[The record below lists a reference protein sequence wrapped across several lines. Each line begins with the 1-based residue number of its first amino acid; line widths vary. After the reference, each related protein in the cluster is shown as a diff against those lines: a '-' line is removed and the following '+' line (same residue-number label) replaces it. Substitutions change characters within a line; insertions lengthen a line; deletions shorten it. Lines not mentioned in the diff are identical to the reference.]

1 MSWWEITADTLA
13 ASRFVISPLAETTAA
28 LKLLDRASAADP
40 GERNWLAAHLPAYRA
55 WLAADLVTA
64 RLVRVGLGGPWNA
77 TFLTPTPDAT
87 ETDFGRELDRIA
99 RTAPDAARADLVEA
113 LDGPLPAELDRA
125 DLPRRAAEL
134 LDRVWRQT
142 VLPDWPRRHRIL
154 EGDILARTARLAHG
168 GWESAL
174 DELRPGMRWL
184 GASRLR
190 ITLRDQPPRELAGTR
205 LLLVPV
211 TPSQGWLAWDQH
223 RHAVVYPCT
232 GALAHAGGAGPPGAL
247 ARLLGPARA
256 RVLVLLETPLST
268 THLVALTGQP
278 LGSIGRHLKVLHDAG
293 LLRRRRSGRLVL
305 YWRTEVGDALVDG
318 SGLGAGLGAGSGS
331 G

>member
-1 MSWWEITADTLA
+1 MERSQALSWWEITADTLA
-13 ASRFVISPLAETTAA
+13 ASRFAVSPLAETTAA
-28 LKLLDRASAADP
+28 LKLLERASAADP
-40 GERNWLAAHLPAYRA
+40 GERTWLAAHLPAYRA
-55 WLAADLVTA
+55 CLAADPVTA
-64 RLVRVGLGGPWNA
+64 RLVRAGLGGSWNA

-87 ETDFGRELDRIA
+87 EPDFARELDRLA
-99 RTAPDAARADLVEA
+99 STAPAVARADLAEA
-113 LDGPLPAELDRA
+113 LGGPLPAELDRP
-125 DLPRRAAEL
+125 DLPQRAAEL
-134 LDRVWRQT
+134 LDRVWRHT
-142 VLPDWPRRHRIL
+142 VQPDWPRRRRIL
-154 EGDILARTARLAHG
+154 ECDILVRTARLAHG

-205 LLLVPV
+205 LLFVPV

-223 RHAVVYPCT
+223 RHAVIYPCT
-232 GALAHAGGAGPPGAL
+232 GALADAGSAAPPEAL

-278 LGSIGRHLKVLHDAG
+278 LGSVGRHLRVLHDAG

-305 YWRTEVGDALVDG
+305 YGRTELGNALVGGRD
-318 SGLGAGLGAGSGS
+318 
-331 G
+331 